1 MIQRMPNE
9 RSRYLIE
16 RLISNSL
23 SEIELNELIVVIG
36 RNEMAP
42 EYSAILEKY
51 FYGLLTQNQE

>member
-36 RNEMAP
+36 RNEMAS